1 MSLLYASNTLYTNKI
16 TYDGGS
22 DGGIIKTTYKEISNA
37 YSFGSGIPAGPSS
50 LSAGGFT
57 ITHTPTTTSSKFLI
71 GLQLICEV
79 DDPYNKTIS
88 IVRTQNAASNYV
100 DRAATAGNRLSGTT
114 SIATSHGG
122 QTENNTS
129 TLETA
134 TCWVYD
140 SFTLTNTNPITY
152 TVEINS
158 TNSESFFVVNRT
170 RSDSNNSSHERAMSW
185 MQVWEVSS

>member
-37 YSFGSGIPAGPSS
+37 YSFGGIPAGPSS

-88 IVRTQNAASNYV
+88 ITRTQNAASNYV

-114 SIATSHGG
+114 SIATCHGG
-122 QTENNTS
+122 TLENNTN

-158 TNSESFFVVNRT
+158 SNSESFFVVNRT
-170 RSDSNNSSHERAMSW
+170 RNDSNNSSHERAMSW

>member
-37 YSFGSGIPAGPSS
+37 YSFGGGLPAGPLS
-50 LSAGGFT
+50 LSAGGFI

-71 GLQLICEV
+71 GLQLICET

-88 IVRTQNAASNYV
+88 ILRTQGAASNYV
-100 DRAATAGNRLSGTT
+100 DRAATAGNRLLGTT
-114 SIATSHGG
+114 SIATCFGG
-122 QTENNTS
+122 NIENNTT

-140 SFTLTNTNPITY
+140 NYILTNTNPITY

-158 TNSESFFVVNRT
+158 SNSESFFVVNRT
-170 RSDSNNSSHERAMSW
+170 RNDTNNSSNERTMSW